1 MPSVAKATD
10 GAALN
15 NPAKLLGR
23 TTSPTIAK
31 IETKNPPIKKRSMYS
46 VNAFVLWR
54 EHPADVV
61 IWIAREATDTAL

>member
-10 GAALN
+10 GTAPN

-23 TTSPTIAK
+23 TMSPTIAK
-31 IETKNPPIKKRSMYS
+31 IETKTPPIKKRRMYS
-46 VNAFVLWR
+46 VNVFVPWR
-54 EHPADVV
+54 TSCGA